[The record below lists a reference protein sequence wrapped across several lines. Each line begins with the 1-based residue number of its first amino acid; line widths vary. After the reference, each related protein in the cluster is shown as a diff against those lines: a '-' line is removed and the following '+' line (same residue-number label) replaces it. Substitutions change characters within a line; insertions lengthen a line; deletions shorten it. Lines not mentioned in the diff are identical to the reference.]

1 MFFKHFAS
9 KNQLPG
15 LSVTRTLVENGL
27 NGMNTTQQILIR
39 RDYILENAAGF
50 YNSDEIILSKL
61 YVRFAG
67 NQGEDLQASVDTFF
81 FPFFGIKSTVDSD
94 LFAAAG
100 SILIHGLILFG
111 YVSPYLNKAVI
122 FMLLSRK
129 MASNTFITDSYLEC
143 ISKN

>member
-27 NGMNTTQQILIR
+27 NSMNTTQQILIR

-50 YNSDEIILSKL
+50 YNPDEIILSKL

-67 NQGEDLQASVDTFF
+67 NQGEDLKVSVDIFFILSVSTFQSYMRLVME
-81 FPFFGIKSTVDSD
+81 KSISESESSLLWTVTSLRLLVVYLYMV
-94 LFAAAG
+94 LF
-100 SILIHGLILFG
+100 
-111 YVSPYLNKAVI
+111 YLD
-122 FMLLSRK
+122 
-129 MASNTFITDSYLEC
+129 TFHPI
-143 ISKN
+143 

>member
-27 NGMNTTQQILIR
+27 NSMNTTQQILIR

-50 YNSDEIILSKL
+50 YNPDEIILSKL

-67 NQGEDLQASVDTFF
+67 NQGEDLKVSVDIFF
-81 FPFFGIKSTVDSD
+81 
-94 LFAAAG
+94 
-100 SILIHGLILFG
+100 ILSG
-111 YVSPYLNKAVI
+111 
-122 FMLLSRK
+122 
-129 MASNTFITDSYLEC
+129 NTFQSYMRLVMEKS
-143 ISKN
+143 ISESESSLLWTVTSLRLLVVYLYMVLFYLDTFHPI